1 MTGPASMT
9 EVVGEEPA
17 GGAVLPDH
25 PGQRIIDRFDPRL
38 VNVVTVL
45 GFALPVAGYFWMI
58 HRYSVNVI
66 FGDQW
71 DDVTV
76 IGHSYSHLFDWG
88 SLWAQHNENRIFFPN
103 LIVVLLAHTTHF
115 NIQVEEYLSAIML
128 VVATGL
134 LIWAH
139 KRRAT
144 STPWLYY
151 CPVALLAFS
160 TVQYE
165 NSLWGF
171 QMAWYLVM
179 LSLATAI
186 VLVDRPTLTWLTL
199 AGAIVA
205 GVVGSF
211 SSLQGL
217 LIWPAGLVLLYHRRR
232 AVRFVVAWIAAA
244 AVSLFVYLYN
254 FNTSATSGSP
264 SHGYVLHHPMAA
276 IKFYVFAVGDI
287 VGLPRQYNGPGS
299 NAVLLLGLVILV
311 LAGLVL
317 VTYGLR
323 RDEAGGGPVGIALI
337 CVGLLFVAIV
347 TVGRVRF
354 GYLGASA
361 SRYTTYDLLIPS
373 GILLTLLGRPV
384 PARAVAPVWI
394 DRVLMPAAR
403 WVAAVVI
410 VVQISFGL
418 HYGPTGASSDHTY
431 QAHAARVLR
440 NIDRTPDAEV
450 EYYLYLLQPASLI
463 RHQARIA
470 ELHHL
475 SLFASGAGR

>member
-1 MTGPASMT
+1 MTVRDGMT
-9 EVVGEEPA
+9 ETVAEGSA
-17 GGAVLPDH
+17 DGAVRRDR
-25 PGQRIIDRFDPRL
+25 PGGRFIDRFDRRL
-38 VNVVTVL
+38 VNAVTVL
-45 GFALPVAGYFWMI
+45 GYVLPVAGYFWMV

-76 IGHSYSHLFDWG
+76 INHSYSHLFDWS

-103 LIVVLLAHTTHF
+103 LIVVLLAHNFHF
-115 NIQVEEYLSAIML
+115 NIQVEEYLGAVML

-134 LIWAH
+134 VIWAH
-139 KRRAT
+139 KRRAM

-151 CPVALLAFS
+151 CPVVVLALS

-171 QMAWYLVM
+171 QMAWYLV
-179 LSLATAI
+179 LVSLAAAI
-186 VLVDRPTLTWLTL
+186 VLIDRPTLTWLTL
-199 AGAIVA
+199 AAAIVA

-232 AVRFVVAWIAAA
+232 AVPFVVAWIAATA
-244 AVSLFVYLYN
+244 AALFLYLYN
-254 FNTSATSGSP
+254 FNTSATAGSP
-264 SHGYVLHHPMAA
+264 SHGYVLHHPVAA
-276 IKFYVFAVGDI
+276 IKFYVFEVGDI
-287 VGLPRQYNGPGS
+287 VGLPRRYNGPGS

-311 LAGLVL
+311 LAGLIL
-317 VTYGLR
+317 VAYGLR
-323 RDEAGGGPVGIALI
+323 RDDSGGGPIGIALI
-337 CVGLLFVAIV
+337 CVGLLFVVIV
-347 TVGRVRF
+347 DVGRVRF

-361 SRYTTYDLLIPS
+361 SRYTTYDLLIPI
-373 GILLTLLGRPV
+373 GIFLALLGRPL
-384 PARAVAPVWI
+384 PSRRAAAVWI

-403 WVAAVVI
+403 WVVAAVI
-410 VVQISFGL
+410 VVQVSFGL
-418 HYGPTGASSDHTY
+418 HYGPTGAGSDHAY

-440 NIDRTPDAEV
+440 NIDRTPDGEV
-450 EYYLYLLQPASLI
+450 GYYLYLLQSPSFI

-470 ELHHL
+470 QLHHL
-475 SLFASGAGR
+475 SLFADRTS